1 MFCFIV
7 YLISIS
13 SLRFLRQRKT
23 EVRRNKLRHLLKPA
37 HFIRYGRSKHVQNI
51 ITTIK
56 KYQNDGKSV
65 RKITKPFAMQIRDY
79 LIANLVIA
87 NGLRSSNI
95 LNLRLRDFE
104 ECKSIEE
111 YPGHK
116 IITNDIYK
124 TSSIYGEK
132 FIVMSQQL
140 YEHCQFYIQHL
151 RKIAT
156 NVKSSRVFLAASGQS
171 KMTQTNVTSS
181 ITATFKAAYVL
192 SPTEYQ
198 RVSCTRIRCAIA
210 TFACNEGDFDMAFFA
225 RNFMKNK
232 EETTARHYNLLSNQ
246 IHAASIAMKLYDTFT
261 GPDGVDFS
269 DDSTTVDSVSEMLQK
284 STEFVKKEKVLAWLR
299 KTNPDISKSE
309 MEEICSYLEEASS
322 PPNARTFYR
331 QQVFIK
337 FLNNELICFPI
348 KLFLH

>member
-1 MFCFIV
+1 M
-7 YLISIS
+7 S
-13 SLRFLRQRKT
+13 
-23 EVRRNKLRHLLKPA
+23 PA
-37 HFIRYGRSKHVQNI
+37 
-51 ITTIK
+51 
-56 KYQNDGKSV
+56 
-65 RKITKPFAMQIRDY
+65 
-79 LIANLVIA
+79 
-87 NGLRSSNI
+87 
-95 LNLRLRDFE
+95 
-104 ECKSIEE
+104 
-111 YPGHK
+111 
-116 IITNDIYK
+116 
-124 TSSIYGEK
+124 
-132 FIVMSQQL
+132 
-140 YEHCQFYIQHL
+140 
-151 RKIAT
+151 
-156 NVKSSRVFLAASGQS
+156 
-171 KMTQTNVTSS
+171 
-181 ITATFKAAYVL
+181 
-192 SPTEYQ
+192 EYQ

-210 TFACNEGDFDMAFFA
+210 TFACNEGGFDMAFFA

-246 IHAASIAMKLYDTFT
+246 RHAVSIAMKLYDTFT

-269 DDSTTVDSVSEMLQK
+269 VDSTTVDSVSEMLQK